1 MSLIVSGASFKRTD
15 VNHLLSVIKPASMLS
30 TVVCFVSRTFRK
42 GRANWY
48 IISSPASK
56 NLPVTLQ
63 VTATDTTVK
72 DLSTLNLEGAVETL
86 LADDVV
92 VGGTYNY
99 NAAVA
104 KPEEIYIKK
113 AFDVKL
119 GDLALDAR
127 YRLPT
132 QVAALTATLRRNADY
147 IRAAFN
153 TDSVVERVEG
163 SKRFSLPGER
173 QLALTPAW
181 DQSTR
186 AFELTVAQDI
196 QAGKTNAVLELSQAD
211 KDGKL
216 TLNHQVDDA
225 NTISPTLSLKRGYLT
240 YQWTHLLGDGAKLQT
255 TLDPFTDLDVT
266 WSDPGKGGEWVTRA
280 NIPLKEPRT
289 ATLSFKRKFTFQ

>member
-1 MSLIVSGASFKRTD
+1 
-15 VNHLLSVIKPASMLS
+15 MLS